1 MGRCIHTKGARE
13 QKCRRNPVRHNAIQQ
28 IRSLSLAPSARMTT
42 ALGGCVLAAT
52 LLSGCNYD
60 SYMDP
65 SVVGRWE
72 HTPTRV
78 PILENLAAIEDVSE
92 QWVEKTEIT
101 PQDLIPETDV
111 YRIGP
116 GDFLDLTIWD
126 LITRGLA
133 TNLPRSVD
141 QNGYIEIPQLGRVFV
156 TGLTETQVAG
166 AIAAKMEDIV
176 TDPLVSVNVQL
187 RRQQNY
193 TLMGAVQSSG
203 QYPIPSAD
211 FRLLEALNA
220 AGGFSEFAD
229 EILVIRQVPL
239 SDSADLVEPEDSGDT
254 FNPTN
259 DPDEIDNGEDLLDII
274 DDLSSPGALS
284 GRTSSGMVP
293 VIGNAPEDDEPLI
306 DLIGSPE
313 SANQSGA
320 QNGSTIANTPR
331 WRFRDGQWVREST
344 VVASRRMITRDDD
357 GELIPRDS
365 RGELFTQRVISIPV
379 PPLVAGDARYNIVVR
394 PGDIIRIPGSAVG
407 FYYLDGQV
415 ARPGVFNLPGIG
427 KLTLTRAIT
436 AAGGLGGLAIPERV
450 DLTRMVGT
458 NEQATI
464 MLNLRAI
471 AEGTQ
476 PDVYIKRDDR
486 INIGT
491 SFWATPMAV
500 FRGGLRTSYGFG
512 FLLDRNFGNDVFG
525 APPSN
530 NAFGT

>member
-1 MGRCIHTKGARE
+1 
-13 QKCRRNPVRHNAIQQ
+13 
-28 IRSLSLAPSARMTT
+28 
-42 ALGGCVLAAT
+42 
-52 LLSGCNYD
+52 
-60 SYMDP
+60 
-65 SVVGRWE
+65 
-72 HTPTRV
+72 
-78 PILENLAAIEDVSE
+78 
-92 QWVEKTEIT
+92 
-101 PQDLIPETDV
+101 IPETSV

-126 LITRGLA
+126 LITRGQA
-133 TNLPRSVD
+133 QNIPRSVD

-166 AIAAKMEDIV
+166 AIAAKMEGIV

-187 RRQQNY
+187 RRQQNF
-193 TLMGAVQSSG
+193 TLMGSVSNSG

-211 FRLLEALNA
+211 FRILEALNS

-239 SDSADLVEPEDSGDT
+239 SDAADFVAPEDTDDT
-254 FNPTN
+254 FNPNN
-259 DPDEIDNGEDLLDII
+259 DPDAIESGEDLLDII
-274 DDLSSPGALS
+274 DDLSSPGAMG
-284 GRTSSGMVP
+284 GRISSGMVP
-293 VIGNAPEDDEPLI
+293 VVGAAPEDEPLI
-306 DLIGSPE
+306 DLIDSP
-313 SANQSGA
+313 QSGG
-320 QNGSTIANTPR
+320 QNGVQSDTTGPNTPH
-331 WRFRDGQWVREST
+331 WRFRNGQWIREST
-344 VVASRRMITRDDD
+344 GVAARRPILREGA

-436 AAGGLGGLAIPERV
+436 AAGGLSGLAIPERV

-530 NAFGT
+530 IGGN